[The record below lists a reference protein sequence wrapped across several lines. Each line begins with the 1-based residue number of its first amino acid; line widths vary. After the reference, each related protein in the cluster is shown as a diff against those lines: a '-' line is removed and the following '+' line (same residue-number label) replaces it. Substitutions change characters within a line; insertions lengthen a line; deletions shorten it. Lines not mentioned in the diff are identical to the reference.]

1 MNKREIVLVGLAPA
15 MGSLHSP
22 VQVQKL
28 LFLLDR
34 NIGSVLGGPA
44 FSFIPYNYGP
54 FDKSVYETLEQLA
67 QEGLVALVPERTWTD
82 YRLTAR
88 GQQVAEDLLAT
99 LPDWVR
105 DYVVQVS
112 TYVRSLSFAQ
122 LVSAIYRAYP
132 EMRVNSVF
140 EG

>member
-1 MNKREIVLVGLAPA
+1 MNKREMVLVSLAPGA
-15 MGSLHSP
+15 GSLHSP

-34 NIGSVLGGPA
+34 NITAELGGPFFA
-44 FSFIPYNYGP
+44 FIPYNYGP
-54 FDKSVYETLEQLA
+54 FDKGVYEVLEQLA
-67 QEGLVALVPERTWTD
+67 QEGLVELAPERTWTD
-82 YRLTAR
+82 YRLTVN
-88 GQQVAEDLLAT
+88 GQQAADTLLAE
-99 LPDWVR
+99 LPEWIR
-105 DYVVQVS
+105 EYVAQAS
-112 TYVRSLSFAQ
+112 QYVRSLSFAQ